1 MRWQRETRG
10 SAFPLRGKAGRLR
23 AGKIGRGFLAS
34 AHAGTRLPM
43 AAAAPQIPGPYR
55 RTQGAPPPSAPGGPG
70 RRCVLSPSFVKNL
83 QKSKTV
89 RRNANR
95 RQKSP
100 IDSLRRHYPRQV
112 KGRSVR
118 FLSAFRLPCFS
129 GPAYH
134 RGKILSRGLQ
144 IRAEGSM
151 INPQQKGRPL
161 ARAKRG
167 Q

>member
-1 MRWQRETRG
+1 MRKYQPRKFSAARLIRRG
-10 SAFPLRGKAGRLR
+10 VGRSELNGSLSRRNTASHRCRDPRGPLY
-23 AGKIGRGFLAS
+23 
-34 AHAGTRLPM
+34 
-43 AAAAPQIPGPYR
+43 GPA

-83 QKSKTV
+83 QKSKTA

-129 GPAYH
+129 PPAYH

-144 IRAEGSM
+144 IRAEKSM
-151 INPQQKGRPL
+151 IGPQ
-161 ARAKRG
+161 
-167 Q
+167 